1 MMKFQHCLLELPKLE
16 RVHRDDI
23 RYYRIPN
30 SDVEK
35 LFVSITSVT
44 SFYNALVFKKWRK
57 RVGEEEANRITN
69 RATSRGTDTH
79 TLIEAYTLNEPL
91 PEVQELAHK
100 LFEVAK
106 PALHRIHKI
115 YGMELG
121 MYSET
126 LGIAGT
132 VDCIAEFKNE
142 EGIPELA
149 IIDYKTAEKPKK
161 REWIENYFVQ
171 AMAYG
176 MMLYELTGLQ
186 IKKLVIIMACED
198 GDLIVY
204 EERDLAKYMKLVVKY
219 IKHYVKEHS

>member
-1 MMKFQHCLLELPKLE
+1 MKFEHCLIELPKLE
-16 RVHRDDI
+16 RIHKDGTRF
-23 RYYRIPN
+23 YKIPN
-30 SDVEK
+30 SQIEQT
-35 LFVSITSVT
+35 FVSITSVT
-44 SFYNALVFKKWRK
+44 SFFNREIFKKWRK

-79 TLIEAYTLNEPL
+79 TLVEAYTLNEEL
-91 PEVQELAHK
+91 PEVQELSHK
-100 LFEVAK
+100 LFEIMK
-106 PALHRIHKI
+106 PALHRIGKI

-132 VDCIAEFKNE
+132 VDCIAEFD
-142 EGIPELA
+142 GELA

-161 REWIENYFVQ
+161 REWIDHYFVQ

-176 MMLYELTGLQ
+176 MMLHELTGMN
-186 IKKLVIIMACED
+186 IKKLVIIMACES
-198 GDLIVY
+198 GDLVVE

-219 IKHYVKEHS
+219 IKYFIKESTKNED